1 MSRNEIR
8 LRRNRLSGQR
18 FRNFGAVMER
28 HEKELRLKK
37 IIRFFTTLLV
47 VLILIALLFFINQ
60 VADKASNDKTST
72 IEKVFPLRM

>member
-28 HEKELRLKK
+28 HEKEARLKK
-37 IIRFFTTLLV
+37 ILRIFTTLLV
-47 VLILIALLFFINQ
+47 VLILIALIFFINQ
-60 VADKASNDKTST
+60 IGEKTSKKT
-72 IEKVFPLRM
+72 SSYKENIFKRIT